1 MGSTKQFYLDCDGIK
16 LNVNLDMPEVC
27 GDAENMW
34 DAAGVAKNTVGL
46 MGKKIPLCIVI
57 HGFTGHSEEVHIR
70 AVAKAMNDLG
80 VATLRAD
87 MYGHGHSDG
96 KFEDHTLYKWLTNIM
111 TVVDYA
117 KSLDFVS
124 DIYMMGHSQG
134 GLAVMLAAAMERDVI
149 KALIPLSPATMI
161 PEIAR
166 AGSVLGIEFDPV
178 NVPDVLQGWD
188 GLQLKGNYVRVAQTI
203 DVEAAIKRYHH
214 PVLIIHGTEDEA
226 VPYEYS
232 VKYVKEYSDG
242 RLVSIEGDDH
252 CYNKHL
258 EQVVDAVK
266 DFMVEQLGK

>member
-1 MGSTKQFYLDCDGIK
+1 
-16 LNVNLDMPEVC
+16 
-27 GDAENMW
+27 
-34 DAAGVAKNTVGL
+34 
-46 MGKKIPLCIVI
+46 
-57 HGFTGHSEEVHIR
+57 
-70 AVAKAMNDLG
+70 
-80 VATLRAD
+80 
-87 MYGHGHSDG
+87 
-96 KFEDHTLYKWLTNIM
+96 M

-149 KALIPLSPATMI
+149 KALIPLSPATMS

-203 DVEAAIKRYHH
+203 DVQAAIKRYHH

-232 VKYVKEYSDG
+232 VKYVKEYSNG